1 MDQSN
6 LEQSNSEQANQE
18 SHLEQRVIELFHQS
32 IEATMSCGEA
42 VATPLTLAAQQMNN
56 SLLNDGKLLLC
67 GSSTSASIAE
77 IASTHLAHR
86 FEQERPGLPAI
97 CLHHD
102 SGTQVALSTEPASG
116 GLFAKPLRT
125 LAHPGDALLIISG
138 GGSPPSL
145 VETIRTAHD
154 INVNLIVMTALGDE
168 NLRALLT
175 ADDLEIH
182 LPIERKSRLLEVQL
196 LAINSLCDL
205 LDFQL
210 FGGDF

>member
-1 MDQSN
+1 M
-6 LEQSNSEQANQE
+6 EQSY
-18 SHLEQRVIELFHQS
+18 LEKRVIELFHES

-42 VATPLTLAAQQMNN
+42 IAAPLTLAAQRVND

-77 IASTHLAHR
+77 IASTHFAHR

-97 CLHHD
+97 CLHSN

-116 GLFAKPLRT
+116 GIFAKPLRT
-125 LAHPGDALLIISG
+125 LAHPGDTLLVISG

-145 VETIRTAHD
+145 VETIRTSHD
-154 INVNLIVMTALGDE
+154 INVNLVAITTLGDE

-175 ADDLEIH
+175 ADDLEVH

-196 LAINSLCDL
+196 LVINSLCDL
-205 LDFQL
+205 LDYQL
-210 FGGDF
+210 FGGEF